1 MIPLALLGVE
11 MVRARLRLG
20 MAFRPWVAAAFVLLA
35 LPLPLKAQTGALE
48 VRVSPPM
55 PGVSVVL
62 SPTGRTEETDAQGI
76 ARFSGLLVSTH
87 YTAAATVGGTT
98 RESRPVYV
106 LSTGQVQTV
115 IALPFARIRVVTN
128 PGATVTLDQAR
139 SERADSRGNVVFDR
153 VGRGGH
159 TVSARLSGYTSEYR
173 QVTVGEG
180 EVVAVTL
187 RLSPEP
193 QVSAPA
199 TTTES
204 QAPAAERPRPNQEPL
219 RSGFGA
225 VEVWVDQPATVEI
238 QSSRGRTSATV
249 LPGQP
254 TRFDSLP
261 PGPATLVFRSQGS
274 SPDTQQVLVR
284 TGFVHEVHKRWRPG
298 GGPGHFPTEP
308 LILLIVA
315 VNILL
320 AGLLY
325 MVLRRRKTELPA
337 SDLEIVT
344 GRFDQYMVVATLG
357 RGGMATVYRARSP
370 AGGMVALKV
379 MDRELRNDTDLLTKF
394 LREGRVL
401 QTINERYPGAP
412 VVRAL
417 RYGLEDGQADGR
429 PFIALEYLE
438 GMHLLEFLRAQG
450 NRLPPETAAAIV
462 TDIARGLDAAHACG
476 VFHRDLTPDNIIILN
491 VSAPTGMLKLID
503 FGVAKHE
510 FTSVHTLDGSIFGK
524 PPYMSPEQ
532 CRGGTVDGRTD
543 LYALGVIYYLLL
555 TGRTPFADR
564 NPLAVMK
571 MHESS
576 PVPALPTHVDA
587 VTSSIVHRLL
597 EKKPGARFQDA
608 ADLLGAL
615 SVVVS
620 R

>member
-1 MIPLALLGVE
+1 MIPLTLPGVE
-11 MVRARLRLG
+11 MARARLSPRTAL
-20 MAFRPWVAAAFVLLA
+20 RPWIAAALVLLA
-35 LPLPLKAQTGALE
+35 PPLPLKAQTGAME

-55 PGVSVVL
+55 AGVRVVL
-62 SPTGRTEETDAQGI
+62 NPGGRAEETNAQGI
-76 ARFSGLLVSTH
+76 ARFGGLLASTQ
-87 YTAAATVGGTT
+87 YSASATVGGAT
-98 RESRPVYV
+98 RQSRPVYV
-106 LSTGQVQTV
+106 ASTGQARADIVF
-115 IALPFARIRVVTN
+115 PFARIQVTTN

-139 SERADSRGNVVFDR
+139 SERADGRGNVVFDR
-153 VGRGGH
+153 VGLGGH
-159 TVSARLSGYTSEYR
+159 TVSARLSGYTSEHR

-180 EVVAVTL
+180 EVVPVNL
-187 RLSPEP
+187 RLSPE
-193 QVSAPA
+193 A
-199 TTTES
+199 
-204 QAPAAERPRPNQEPL
+204 QAPAVPPTAEPPAAVPD
-219 RSGFGA
+219 RSRLDPAPQRSALGA
-225 VEVWVDQPATVEI
+225 VEVRVDQPATVEI
-238 QSSRGRTSATV
+238 RSSRGRTSATA
-249 LPGQP
+249 LPGQL

-284 TGFVHEVHKRWRPG
+284 AGFVHEVHKRWQTGGKPG
-298 GGPGHFPTEP
+298 QFPTEP
-308 LILLIVA
+308 LVLFIVA
-315 VNILL
+315 ANILL
-320 AGLLY
+320 AGLLFI
-325 MVLRRRKTELPA
+325 VLRRRKTELPA
-337 SDLEIVT
+337 TDLELVT
-344 GRFDQYMVVATLG
+344 GRFDEYMVVATLG

-370 AGGMVALKV
+370 AGEMVALKV

-412 VVRAL
+412 VVRAM

-438 GMHLLEFLRAQG
+438 GIHLLDFLRAQG

-491 VSAPTGMLKLID
+491 APAPTGILKLID

-532 CRGGTVDGRTD
+532 CRGGKVDGRTD

-571 MHESS
+571 MHESA

-587 VTSSIVHRLL
+587 VTSSIVYRLL

-608 ADLLGAL
+608 SELLGAL
-615 SVVVS
+615 SVAVS

>member
-1 MIPLALLGVE
+1 MAL
-11 MVRARLRLG
+11 
-20 MAFRPWVAAAFVLLA
+20 RPWVVVAFVLLA
-35 LPLPLKAQTGALE
+35 LPLSLTAQTGALE

-55 PGVSVVL
+55 PGVRVVL
-62 SPTGRTEETDAQGI
+62 SPTGRAEETNAQGI
-76 ARFSGLLVSTH
+76 ARFGGLLVSTH
-87 YTAAATVGGTT
+87 YTASATVGGTT
-98 RESRPVYV
+98 RQSRPQYV
-106 LSTGQVQTV
+106 VSTGQARTDIVF
-115 IALPFARIRVVTN
+115 PFARIQVATN

-139 SERADSRGNVVFDR
+139 PERADGRGNLVFDR
-153 VGRGGH
+153 VGLGGH
-159 TVSARLSGYTSEYR
+159 TISARLGGHTSEHR

-180 EVVAVTL
+180 EVVPVTL

-193 QVSAPA
+193 QAPVA
-199 TTTES
+199 MPTTE
-204 QAPAAERPRPNQEPL
+204 APTVAPDRPRPDPAPA
-219 RSGFGA
+219 RSGLGA
-225 VEVWVDQPATVEI
+225 VEVRVDQPATVEI
-238 QSSRGRTSATV
+238 RSSRGRTSATA
-249 LPGQP
+249 LPGQLA
-254 TRFDSLP
+254 RFDSLP
-261 PGPATLVFRSQGS
+261 PGTATLVFRSQGF
-274 SPDTQQVLVR
+274 PADTLQVHVR
-284 TGFVHEVHKRWRPG
+284 AGFVHEVHKRWQTGGRPG
-298 GGPGHFPTEP
+298 QFPTEP
-308 LILLIVA
+308 LVLFIVGA
-315 VNILL
+315 NILL
-320 AGLLY
+320 AGLLFI
-325 MVLRRRKTELPA
+325 VLRRRKTELPA
-337 SDLEIVT
+337 SDLELVT
-344 GRFDQYMVVATLG
+344 GRFDEYMVVATLG

-370 AGGMVALKV
+370 GGEMVALKV

-412 VVRAL
+412 VVRAM

-438 GMHLLEFLRAQG
+438 GIHLLEFLRVQG
-450 NRLPPETAAAIV
+450 NRLLPETAAAIV

-491 VSAPTGMLKLID
+491 APAPTGVLKLID

-587 VTSSIVHRLL
+587 VTSSIVYRLL

-608 ADLLGAL
+608 AELLGAL
-615 SVVVS
+615 SVAVT